1 MKNRKK
7 ALLAL
12 IGIISSFVVGNFA
25 LSTPVSAAAK
35 KGSKIETVYQKSLA
49 WAIKSCYSNG
59 SMKSSF
65 VPGDYTDTPMMANM
79 LTDKGINQFTTPV
92 LSLIHI

>member
-35 KGSKIETVYQKSLA
+35 KVARSRQSIRSHSLGQ
-49 WAIKSCYSNG
+49 SNLA
-59 SMKSSF
+59 
-65 VPGDYTDTPMMANM
+65 TAMA
-79 LTDKGINQFTTPV
+79 P
-92 LSLIHI
+92 